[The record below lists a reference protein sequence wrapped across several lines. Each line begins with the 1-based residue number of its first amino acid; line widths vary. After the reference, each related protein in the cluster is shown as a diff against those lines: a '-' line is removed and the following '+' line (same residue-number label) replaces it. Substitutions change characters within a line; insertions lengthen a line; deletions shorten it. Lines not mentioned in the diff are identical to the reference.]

1 MHACVAAW
9 TRHACQ
15 QDSLSVPRQQAL
27 LTAGPMPAPP
37 ARPCSED
44 IMQQMPNEGRKF
56 KAVDAIWRRT
66 MGLLAKNAEVGR
78 QREGC

>member
-1 MHACVAAW
+1 
-9 TRHACQ
+9 
-15 QDSLSVPRQQAL
+15 
-27 LTAGPMPAPP
+27 MPAPP